1 MKLELKGLGILS
13 LLLATSTI
21 FTSCLS
27 TDDETPD
34 YQPAGSVAFN
44 NFSPGNDGLKFYSNG
59 EAVHNGSLN
68 YGQNFG
74 FWRGEVGI
82 HALTVNS
89 GSTVLDTLNLT
100 ISPDRFYSVFAVNT
114 PGNTELIGFEE
125 QFIVPNTGKAAIRF
139 FQLSPDAPTLKVS
152 ISGETANLG
161 TYEFKQASGYMEINE
176 VLNKKMYLIDYNTND
191 TIFSKN
197 MNFTNGRLYSVVAK
211 GLVNSTSDLHNLDI
225 QVTPFSF

>member
-1 MKLELKGLGILS
+1 
-13 LLLATSTI
+13 
-21 FTSCLS
+21 
-27 TDDETPD
+27 
-34 YQPAGSVAFN
+34 
-44 NFSPGNDGLKFYSNG
+44 
-59 EAVHNGSLN
+59 
-68 YGQNFG
+68 
-74 FWRGEVGI
+74 
-82 HALTVNS
+82 
-89 GSTVLDTLNLT
+89 
-100 ISPDRFYSVFAVNT
+100 PDRFYSVFAVNT

-211 GLVNSTSDLHNLDI
+211 GL
-225 QVTPFSF
+225 